1 MVLSVQPASR
11 DLMNKKSRPV
21 DEGLF
26 TKGSASRWCV
36 VLACNLLAD
45 VSTPTTTGTLMDIMF
60 YGVLMGALSLGSF
73 VCMVYA
79 FDADLKEAQATTY
92 ITLTMLLLAHAY
104 NCRRL
109 RRSMFGKQVWKAYG
123 FHLSFLFGI
132 GTHAARHMHP
142 IRPLPTH

>member
-1 MVLSVQPASR
+1 
-11 DLMNKKSRPV
+11 
-21 DEGLF
+21 
-26 TKGSASRWCV
+26 
-36 VLACNLLAD
+36 
-45 VSTPTTTGTLMDIMF
+45 MDITF

-73 VCMVYA
+73 VTMVYA

-132 GTHAARHMHP
+132 GTCQSPR
-142 IRPLPTH
+142 RTRGNGSGGG